1 MTNNVN
7 SAHKINVKLERLQ
20 IPMGNGVMSHGTPPM
35 ILDSGGS
42 SVSSS
47 TYNSAEEGEC
57 SNGAGSAGAEEMSAE
72 LNPFVFDEQTFSF
85 KSSSKTVDEYL
96 SNSISSPSISPP
108 MDLLTNNHKIR
119 KGKISGCLKVIP
131 FRHYE

>member
-1 MTNNVN
+1 
-7 SAHKINVKLERLQ
+7 
-20 IPMGNGVMSHGTPPM
+20 MSHGTPPM

-57 SNGAGSAGAEEMSAE
+57 SNGAGSSGADELSAE

-96 SNSISSPSISPP
+96 NNSISSPSTSPP
-108 MDLLTNNHKIR
+108 MQLSTNNFKLR
-119 KGKISGCLKVIP
+119 KGRFIIQSFYNYSNRLK
-131 FRHYE
+131 

>member
-1 MTNNVN
+1 
-7 SAHKINVKLERLQ
+7 
-20 IPMGNGVMSHGTPPM
+20 MSHGTPPT

-57 SNGAGSAGAEEMSAE
+57 SNGAGSAGADELSAE

-85 KSSSKTVDEYL
+85 KSSTKTVDEYL
-96 SNSISSPSISPP
+96 SNSISSPSSSPP
-108 MDLLTNNHKIR
+108 MQLLTSNHKIR
-119 KGKISGCLKVIP
+119 NGKFKFTLSLLSYLIFIVNLIKKKI
-131 FRHYE
+131 

>member
-1 MTNNVN
+1 
-7 SAHKINVKLERLQ
+7 
-20 IPMGNGVMSHGTPPM
+20 MSHGTPPT

-57 SNGAGSAGAEEMSAE
+57 SNGAGRAGADELSAE

-85 KSSSKTVDEYL
+85 KSSTKTVDEYL
-96 SNSISSPSISPP
+96 SNSISSPSSSSP
-108 MDLLTNNHKIR
+108 MHLLTSNQKIR
-119 KGKISGCLKVIP
+119 NGKLKFTLYIQN
-131 FRHYE
+131 

>member
-1 MTNNVN
+1 MTNNVG
-7 SAHKINVKLERLQ
+7 SAHKMNVKLERLN
-20 IPMGNGVMSHGTPPM
+20 IPMGHSVMSHGTPPM

-108 MDLLTNNHKIR
+108 MDLLTSNHKMR
-119 KGKISGCLKVIP
+119 KGKILGYLKVMP
-131 FRHYE
+131 FKPL